1 MKNKRSLRTGLLFTS
16 LPLLLLPWANTWS
29 LELTGR
35 FSMLGTTAQATQG
48 DLGYLTKDNILT
60 ADQQS
65 LRLMLNESRENDEWL
80 LHAKMLRRH
89 LSDFTYSTT
98 HSSQLFRYK
107 NLSSDWLNETESN
120 NSSYIG
126 SDIDR
131 LSYKHRYKNTTL
143 TLGRQPIDW
152 GSGRFWQPL
161 NIFGAFSPIDLDT
174 DYKPGIDAARLN
186 WFPTDFSSLSTVYI
200 FSPENNTAVDHKTS
214 AAMHYQRQVGGM
226 SQLALVAG
234 SVIGNPVFGASFE
247 SSWNGMGWRMEGVS
261 YHLNRTDE
269 NSLFWI
275 AGLDYQFS
283 NGTLLSAELY
293 NNSRGAKS
301 VIAMRQ
307 TPSLTDTFI
316 KYGLQ
321 QHLSQNVL
329 GLSFNKDISPLLNG
343 GYTLLASPLKNDQG
357 SVETSLLHQFN
368 FRYSLSNESDLL
380 FSLQFA
386 SGRGLNGAT
395 KTQSE
400 FGHLPASMTLRLRFY
415 F

>member
-214 AAMHYQRQVGGM
+214 AAMHYQ
-226 SQLALVAG
+226 
-234 SVIGNPVFGASFE
+234 
-247 SSWNGMGWRMEGVS
+247 
-261 YHLNRTDE
+261 
-269 NSLFWI
+269 
-275 AGLDYQFS
+275 
-283 NGTLLSAELY
+283 
-293 NNSRGAKS
+293 
-301 VIAMRQ
+301 
-307 TPSLTDTFI
+307 
-316 KYGLQ
+316 
-321 QHLSQNVL
+321 
-329 GLSFNKDISPLLNG
+329 
-343 GYTLLASPLKNDQG
+343 
-357 SVETSLLHQFN
+357 
-368 FRYSLSNESDLL
+368 
-380 FSLQFA
+380 
-386 SGRGLNGAT
+386 
-395 KTQSE
+395 
-400 FGHLPASMTLRLRFY
+400 
-415 F
+415 